1 MKTELK
7 KYIINNKQ
15 QSHRIYYVLIALL
28 LFATLSNSYAAR
40 IKDVASV
47 NGTSAS
53 QVIGYGLVTGLNNQG
68 DNQATSF
75 TVQSV
80 SNMLKRFGLTVPQ
93 LNPRIRNVAAVM
105 VTAEIPAFAKKG
117 SKIDVN
123 VSSIGDARSLQGG
136 VLIMSPIS
144 TANGEI
150 IGMAQGALSIGG
162 YDFEALGSR
171 VSKNYATTGRVPGG
185 LILEKDI
192 DNNENLVENK
202 KIRISL
208 YQPDFNTA
216 KNIAGA
222 VNGASLGTALILDAA
237 TVEVELP
244 TENKHENMQ
253 SIADIQ
259 SLQIAVDAPARVVI
273 NERTGTIVMGGNV
286 EVLPSVIG
294 HGNLEVTI
302 KRNVVIPQPAP
313 FTIRPPRPV
322 ETADVSIEEDRNPL
336 AALNIATG
344 STVQNIVEALN
355 ALKVSPRDLIS
366 IFQALKTSGAL
377 QAELIIQ

>member
-1 MKTELK
+1 MKTKLRNILILFVLSFSTI
-7 KYIINNKQ
+7 YIAQ
-15 QSHRIYYVLIALL
+15 
-28 LFATLSNSYAAR
+28 AAR
-40 IKDVASV
+40 IKDVAAV
-47 NGTSAS
+47 NGTSS
-53 QVIGYGLVTGLNNQG
+53 TQVIGYGLVTGLNNQG

-105 VTAEIPAFAKKG
+105 ITAEISAFAKKG
-117 SKIDVN
+117 TKIDVN

-136 VLIMSPIS
+136 VLIMSPMS
-144 TANGEI
+144 TADGQI
-150 IGMAQGALSIGG
+150 IGMAQGPLSVGG
-162 YDFEALGSR
+162 YDFESLGSR
-171 VSKNYATTGRVPGG
+171 ISKNYVTTGRVPGA
-185 LILEKDI
+185 LILERDAI
-192 DNNENLVENK
+192 VTDSIVENK
-202 KIRISL
+202 KIKISL

-216 KNIAGA
+216 RNVAGA
-222 VNGASLGTALILDAA
+222 VNGAALGTAVILDAA

-244 TENKHENMQ
+244 TDNQHENMQ

-302 KRNVVIPQPAP
+302 QRQVVIPQPAP

-322 ETADVSIEEDRNPL
+322 ETADITAEEERNTLNPL
-336 AALNIATG
+336 TIATG

-355 ALKVSPRDLIS
+355 ALKVSSRDLIS